1 MSFLSKLFGGQS
13 ADVKQDPGEG
23 YLRGP
28 SIDGKCW
35 RRVLV
40 PAIGRPYSVRSVE
53 LACRLAKSSSAT
65 VHLAYVLEVPRSM
78 VIDAA
83 MSDDEAMAASV
94 LQDGEEIARQYR
106 VPVISSVYRTRNAED
121 GVLKLV
127 KEAECDLLV
136 LGARPDEAR
145 GLPREMTRSLFQTAT
160 CEVVLD
166 YIAGEQ

>member
-1 MSFLSKLFGGQS
+1 MSFLSKLFGGAS
-13 ADVKQDPGEG
+13 AGNIPTSTAR
-23 YLRGP
+23 LSTGP
-28 SIDGKCW
+28 SVDGKCW
-35 RRVLV
+35 KRVLV

-53 LACRLAKSSSAT
+53 LACRLARSSSASL
-65 VHLAYVLEVPRSM
+65 HLAYVLEVPRSM
-78 VIDAA
+78 VIDASIPDA
-83 MSDDEAMAASV
+83 EALAASV
-94 LQDGEEIARQYR
+94 LQDGEEIARQYK
-106 VPVISSVYRTRNAED
+106 VPVISTVYRTRNAED

-145 GLPREMTRSLFQTAT
+145 GLARDMTRSLFQSAT